1 MSETVNIL
9 DFEFEVD
16 ILSSTPFDPGR
27 TSGPPEHCY
36 PPEGGEIE
44 WEVNPD
50 QPIAEFIMAAVE
62 KNSDWESSI
71 EISYCKRF
79 LLMNQNRQNLNQIGS
94 IK

>member
-50 QPIAEFIMAAVE
+50 QPIAEFIAAALEGNEQLASIVE
-62 KNSDWESSI
+62 DQLIEAIDSREPPEPPEPDWEH
-71 EISYCKRF
+71 
-79 LLMNQNRQNLNQIGS
+79 
-94 IK
+94 

>member
-44 WEVNPD
+44 WEINPD

-71 EISYCKRF
+71 EDQLLQAISSYEPEPPEPEPDWEY
-79 LLMNQNRQNLNQIGS
+79 
-94 IK
+94 

>member
-71 EISYCKRF
+71 EDQLSEAIYSYEPE
-79 LLMNQNRQNLNQIGS
+79 MPEPEPDWEY
-94 IK
+94 

>member
-71 EISYCKRF
+71 DDQLIQAIDSREPEMPEPEPDWEY
-79 LLMNQNRQNLNQIGS
+79 
-94 IK
+94 

>member
-62 KNSDWESSI
+62 KISDWESSI
-71 EISYCKRF
+71 DDQLIQAIDSREPEMPEPEPDWEY
-79 LLMNQNRQNLNQIGS
+79 
-94 IK
+94 

>member
-1 MSETVNIL
+1 M
-9 DFEFEVD
+9 D

-50 QPIAEFIMAAVE
+50 QPIAEFITAALEGNEQLASIVE
-62 KNSDWESSI
+62 DQLIEAIDSREPEMPEPEPDWE
-71 EISYCKRF
+71 Y
-79 LLMNQNRQNLNQIGS
+79 
-94 IK
+94 